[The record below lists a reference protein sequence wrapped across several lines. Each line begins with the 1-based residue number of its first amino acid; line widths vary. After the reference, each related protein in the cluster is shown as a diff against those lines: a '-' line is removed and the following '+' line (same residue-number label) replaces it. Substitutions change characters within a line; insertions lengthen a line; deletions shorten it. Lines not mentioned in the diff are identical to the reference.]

1 MIEELYIR
9 KLLEYLEEDAYPE
22 DITSRFLS
30 GISAVGIVK
39 SKDESEAII
48 AGLRFIKPFLR
59 YLGFKIM
66 ASMNDGDTIRRGDTV
81 IEFAGE
87 ADRVLTVERLILNIL
102 SRLSGIATA
111 TNLMVRLARSVNPT
125 VRIAG
130 TRKTTPGFRVFEK
143 YAIEVGGGDPH
154 RFNLA
159 DAVLIK
165 DNHIALYGDLEKLIR
180 TIKERVSFTKKVEVE
195 VSTYEDAMRA
205 YRAGA
210 DAILLDNMRP
220 SDIVPIVNE
229 LKGKVILE
237 ASGRITPE
245 NVIDYA
251 RTGVDIIS
259 SGYITHSARAIDLT
273 MDVERTDNT
282 SNTSVSNSG
291 KP

>member
-1 MIEELYIR
+1 MIEELYI
-9 KLLEYLEEDAYPE
+9 
-22 DITSRFLS
+22 
-30 GISAVGIVK
+30 
-39 SKDESEAII
+39 
-48 AGLRFIKPFLR
+48 
-59 YLGFKIM
+59 GFKIM
-66 ASMNDGDTIRRGDTV
+66 AGVDDGDTVKRGDTV

-273 MDVERTDNT
+273 MDVRKTNDT
-282 SNTSVSNSG
+282 
-291 KP
+291 K